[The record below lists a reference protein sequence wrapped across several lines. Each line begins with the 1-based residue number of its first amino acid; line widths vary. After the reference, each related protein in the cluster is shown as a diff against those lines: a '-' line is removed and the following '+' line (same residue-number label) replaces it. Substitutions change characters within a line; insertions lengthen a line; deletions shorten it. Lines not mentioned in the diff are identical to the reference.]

1 MAIIQTVNFYSFSDA
16 FTSSQYKDN
25 FTRDGL
31 RLIFDYLENLS
42 DDTGENIELDVCAIC
57 CDYSEDD
64 WEAISENYSIFD
76 EEDEDEDEDEKKER
90 VKEYLEKHTYVVGE
104 TDNGFVYQVF

>member
-25 FTRDGL
+25 FTHEGL

-57 CDYSEDD
+57 CDYAEDD
-64 WEAISENYSIFD
+64 LETIAENYDIF
-76 EEDEDEDEDEKKER
+76 EDEEDEDEKKER
-90 VKEYLEKHTYVVGE
+90 VKEYLEKNTYVVGE
-104 TDNGFVYQVF
+104 TGNGFVYQVF